1 MKLYVVRSLILVWM
15 TVTVYVSVTLW
26 SRSGIDDQISLVI
39 AQQHGQPHSPHRRLP
54 AAADPV
60 LAHRRVVAEVQAKH
74 LQLSNRTGWERYF
87 RYQMIGDRIWPTTSR
102 ERDDRILN
110 QLHLTHQ
117 HPTGSTILNTDIDV
131 SRGLITKTSY
141 DFL

>member
-1 MKLYVVRSLILVWM
+1 MKLYVVRSLIVAWM
-15 TVTVYVSVTLW
+15 TVTVYVSLALW
-26 SRSGIDDQISLVI
+26 SRSGIDQFDLDIVG
-39 AQQHGQPHSPHRRLP
+39 ARQQRQPHAPHDTLP

-60 LAHRRVVAEVQAKH
+60 LAHRRVVAEVKAKH

-87 RYQMIGDRIWPTTSR
+87 QYRAIGDRVWPTASN

-117 HPTGSTILNTDIDV
+117 DPAGSYTYSHI
-131 SRGLITKTSY
+131 SRYI
-141 DFL
+141 

>member
-1 MKLYVVRSLILVWM
+1 MKLYVVRLLIALWM
-15 TVTVYVSVTLW
+15 TVTVYVSVALW
-26 SRSGIDDQISLVI
+26 SRGGIDDDDDPIVR
-39 AQQHGQPHSPHRRLP
+39 QQRQPLPPHERHDPPP

-60 LAHRRVVAEVQAKH
+60 LAHRQVVAEVKAKH

-87 RYQMIGDRIWPTTSR
+87 QYQAIGDRLWPTASN

-117 HPTGSTILNTDIDV
+117 DPAGLYMHSHV
-131 SRGLITKTSY
+131 SQAELVV
-141 DFL
+141 

>member
-1 MKLYVVRSLILVWM
+1 MKLYVVRLLIALWM
-15 TVTVYVSVTLW
+15 TVTVYVSVALW
-26 SRSGIDDQISLVI
+26 SRGGIDDDDPIDVVGGG
-39 AQQHGQPHSPHRRLP
+39 ARQQRQPLPPHERHDPLP

-60 LAHRRVVAEVQAKH
+60 LAHRQVVAEVKAKH

-87 RYQMIGDRIWPTTSR
+87 QYQAIGDRLWPTASN

-117 HPTGSTILNTDIDV
+117 DPAGLYMH
-131 SRGLITKTSY
+131 SRISEAGLVV
-141 DFL
+141 